1 MKPYL
6 KMTDDERIA
15 VHIEDGRAQ
24 LLKDCRLIGISAHK
38 IKDIN
43 VLAAE
48 YVKKINFI
56 RGAV

>member
-1 MKPYL
+1 MEPIKAIDVLRSIQSHLY
-6 KMTDDERIA
+6 
-15 VHIEDGRAQ
+15 
-24 LLKDCRLIGISAHK
+24 GISAHK

>member
-6 KMTDDERIA
+6 QMTDDEKIA

-56 RGAV
+56 RRAV

>member
-1 MKPYL
+1 
-6 KMTDDERIA
+6 MTDDERIA